1 MKILHEAFC
10 WHHAHDHTM
19 TMTKSMTMTMIETMI
34 VTTTTSI
41 MTMTTRDKRVD
52 PMMGASNKNHNK
64 EMLNKNMQEFTA
76 NWKQAGQPVANYGK
90 RIYQFQESRRI
101 QAQRTRTHTHMRTHR
116 LEQQRAYNAAC
127 ACGTGQPAPP
137 LLLLYF

>member
-1 MKILHEAFC
+1 MKTLHEGSC

-34 VTTTTSI
+34 VTTTIII

-64 EMLNKNMQEFTA
+64 EMLNKSMQEFTA

-90 RIYQFQESRRI
+90 RIYQFQ
-101 QAQRTRTHTHMRTHR
+101 
-116 LEQQRAYNAAC
+116 
-127 ACGTGQPAPP
+127 
-137 LLLLYF
+137 